1 MADPNSRTPLSPRPT
16 DLERAIHEEVM
27 DLSAPLVDLSHRIH
41 ANPELG
47 HEERLASAWCAEILR
62 SNAFEI
68 TAPVAGLETA
78 FRARR
83 GRGRPAVAFLAE
95 YDALP
100 GVGHACG
107 HNIIAASTVGAGL
120 ALARALHRTG
130 VAATVIVDGTPA
142 EETTGGKIPMVE
154 AGLYEDVD
162 VAFSMHPQDR
172 TAAGGTSLGVRR
184 LALAFHGRAAHA
196 AAEPE
201 KGVNALDAVLQT
213 FAAVNA
219 LRQHVRPDVRIHGI
233 ITDGGRATNIVPD
246 FARCEISVR
255 SVDPGYLSALVEKVL
270 NCARAAALASGARLE
285 ASQAE
290 AYAPIREN
298 RVLDGLVLE
307 VMEDLGCPGEDL
319 RGACFPASTDF
330 GNVSQVVPATAVMF
344 KVAPPG
350 VVLHH
355 PDFAAASVS
364 PEADEVVLTAARV
377 LAVAAA
383 RLVTDPA
390 RLEEVRAA
398 GR

>member
-1 MADPNSRTPLSPRPT
+1 
-16 DLERAIHEEVM
+16 
-27 DLSAPLVDLSHRIH
+27 
-41 ANPELG
+41 
-47 HEERLASAWCAEILR
+47 
-62 SNAFEI
+62 
-68 TAPVAGLETA
+68 
-78 FRARR
+78 
-83 GRGRPAVAFLAE
+83 
-95 YDALP
+95 
-100 GVGHACG
+100 
-107 HNIIAASTVGAGL
+107 
-120 ALARALHRTG
+120 
-130 VAATVIVDGTPA
+130 
-142 EETTGGKIPMVE
+142 
-154 AGLYEDVD
+154 
-162 VAFSMHPQDR
+162 
-172 TAAGGTSLGVRR
+172 
-184 LALAFHGRAAHA
+184 
-196 AAEPE
+196 
-201 KGVNALDAVLQT
+201 VNALDAVLQT

-307 VMEDLGCPGEDL
+307 VMEDLGCPCEDL

-330 GNVSQVVPATAVMF
+330 GNVSQVVPATVVMF